1 MEKYNTKPGDGQ
13 KLKENR
19 YSPEEIKEYLSE
31 VRLIITDSEGTMGD
45 EKALEAIEKCV
56 FSIEKSG
63 SCS

>member
-45 EKALEAIEKCV
+45 EKALEAIGK
-56 FSIEKSG
+56 I
-63 SCS
+63 